1 MDDVHKSHVEVADV
15 RQQLM
20 IADVVGWVE
29 LLYRDDQSAI
39 RDASNLCD
47 GVVSQD
53 VAEGPTWTQMP
64 EVVAQIE
71 DRGETKFVLSS
82 AATQAQQA
90 RGMQPDHDEASI
102 QPNEAQPEALEREAE
117 HMMDQ
122 RARERNDVHVAATAV
137 TGAMSAEV
145 KEMKAEIDLLKAE
158 VLELR
163 KDAAISSEML
173 QQAET
178 RAKVGVSCQALLTSL
193 HMIRGLW
200 HALTLPSTHACT
212 RRSRR
217 RWRPPMRQV

>member
-29 LLYRDDQSAI
+29 LLYRDVQSAI

-117 HMMDQ
+117 HMMDKII
-122 RARERNDVHVAATAV
+122 ARLEHAPQACLLLILVLDQNQATIAHTTNTV
-137 TGAMSAEV
+137 IATRDTLLALAPDMVGA
-145 KEMKAEIDLLKAE
+145 
-158 VLELR
+158 
-163 KDAAISSEML
+163 
-173 QQAET
+173 
-178 RAKVGVSCQALLTSL
+178 
-193 HMIRGLW
+193 
-200 HALTLPSTHACT
+200 
-212 RRSRR
+212 
-217 RWRPPMRQV
+217 